1 MTPQFFTV
9 QNLENPESMM
19 IYYVMLRGVDKFQ
32 AEYNS
37 YPGEFDDQVEPDIV
51 KLKVL
56 SFFCTY
62 DVIIALQLFYNHI
75 ILQTCLTKL
84 LSEWGCGPLAKDDYV
99 HELCRFGGAELHSV
113 SAYLGALA
121 AHETIKLI
129 TNQYKPVHNTFIHD
143 AVTSNSG
150 TFFF

>member
-1 MTPQFFTV
+1 
-9 QNLENPESMM
+9 MM

-51 KLKVL
+51 KLKVI
-56 SFFCTY
+56 SFTL
-62 DVIIALQLFYNHI
+62 VINVVTKFRNGMM
-75 ILQTCLTKL
+75 LQTCLSKL
-84 LSEWGCGPLAKDDYV
+84 LNEWGCGPLAKDDYV
-99 HELCRFGGAELHSV
+99 HEVCRFGGAELHSV
-113 SAYLGALA
+113 SAFLGGLA
-121 AHETIKLI
+121 AQETIKLV
-129 TNQYKPVHNTFIHD
+129 TNQYKPVHNTFIYD